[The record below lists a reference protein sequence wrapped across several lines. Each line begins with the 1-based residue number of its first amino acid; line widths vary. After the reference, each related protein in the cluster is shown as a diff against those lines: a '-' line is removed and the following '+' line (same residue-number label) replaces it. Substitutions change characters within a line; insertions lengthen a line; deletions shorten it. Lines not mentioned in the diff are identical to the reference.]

1 MHVASRA
8 KGSLTDSD
16 AQKPRIPQVTFRP
29 TPVLVILASV
39 LAAVAAAAIA
49 TGVAINQPWL
59 GLQLSADGQQQGL
72 RVVSVSPSGP
82 ANAIEP
88 GAVIERIG
96 KVGEAG
102 FALTAFDIAEEP
114 DAVVESYGEFERF
127 YERQGA
133 IADIIAA
140 AEVRFS
146 FADGTTTTISPAPMR
161 PLADLPVGFWVQLSV
176 GIVSVLIGVS
186 VWTLRPGVAGAWIL
200 GIGSVVLVMSAHPS
214 AIYLTREL
222 ALPESLFRVLGA
234 INHFG
239 SLIFT
244 AMLFVLFLVYP
255 ARLVPAFVP
264 VLIVAFCLGAWLT
277 DVLRIGIGD
286 PVTLRYVLVGF
297 LAVAAVFAI
306 CVQYWRAAG
315 DPVRRSALRW
325 IILALVV
332 AIGIYLVVYW
342 FPTVTGRPNLAT
354 QVLAYPL
361 GLIVY
366 SGIALS
372 VLRYRLF
379 DLDRWMSRVLSYVAI
394 VLIFLAIDFALV
406 TVIALDYLPAFGI
419 AVAAVALIYLPLR
432 DVMAR
437 WIIPAAPE
445 RHRFFDTV
453 VDVALVGEYEER
465 DQKWEGL
472 LRDAFEP
479 LSIETASGRHEPAIT
494 EHGAYLTVPGSGVV
508 TARQLGFANRGRRLF
523 NRRDVDLAA
532 ELCRM
537 LSYVHTSR
545 MAHEDGVAQERAR
558 IARDTHDNIGA
569 KLLSALHG
577 GKPDRK
583 NAMIREALSDLRDI
597 INASGATPRTADE
610 TLAELRHETAER
622 VSAEGLEM
630 RWSVSGA
637 ETADPPPAIVH
648 SLRSIIREA
657 VTNVIRHANA
667 SVVTIAVD
675 LTPEATRLSIADNG
689 TGFDPMRVAQ
699 GHGLE
704 SMKTRAETLQGAFAI
719 DTGSHGTTI
728 SVSLPHANALAES

>member
-1 MHVASRA
+1 M
-8 KGSLTDSD
+8 
-16 AQKPRIPQVTFRP
+16 TFRP

-39 LAAVAAAAIA
+39 LAALAVAAMTAA
-49 TGVAINQPWL
+49 VAINQPWL
-59 GLQLSADGQQQGL
+59 GLHLSADGSQRGL
-72 RVVSVSPSGP
+72 RVVAVSPSGP
-82 ANAIEP
+82 AANAIEP

-96 KVGEAG
+96 IDGGAG
-102 FALTAFDIAEEP
+102 FALTAIDIAEEP
-114 DAVVESYGEFERF
+114 DAVVQSYVEFERF

-133 IADIIAA
+133 IADILASA
-140 AEVRFS
+140 RVRLWLAE
-146 FADGTTTTISPAPMR
+146 GTAMTLTPAPTR

-186 VWTLRPGVAGAWIL
+186 VWTLRPGVTGAWIL

-222 ALPESLFRVLGA
+222 ALPEALFRVLGA

-255 ARLVPAFVP
+255 ARLVPASVP
-264 VLIVAFCLGAWLT
+264 VLIVALCLGAWLI
-277 DVLRIGIGD
+277 DVLRVGIGD
-286 PVTLRYVLVGF
+286 PVTLRYVLVGL
-297 LAVAAVFAI
+297 LAVAAVLAV
-306 CVQYWRAAG
+306 CVQYWRTAG

-332 AIGIYLVVYW
+332 ATGIYLVVYW

-394 VLIFLAIDFALV
+394 VLIFLAIDLTLV
-406 TVIALDYLPAFGI
+406 TVVALDYLPAFGI

-432 DVMAR
+432 DILAR
-437 WIIPAAPE
+437 WIMPAAPE

-453 VDVALVGEYEER
+453 VDVALMGEHESR
-465 DQKWEGL
+465 DEMWEGL

-479 LSIETASGRHEPAIT
+479 LAIETTSDRDEPAIT
-494 EHGAYLTVPGSGVV
+494 EHGAYLTVPGCGVV
-508 TARQLGFANRGRRLF
+508 TARRLRFANRGRRLF
-523 NRRDVDLAA
+523 NLRDVDLAA

-537 LSYVHTSR
+537 LSYAHKSR
-545 MAHEDGVAQERAR
+545 MAHEDGIAQERAR

-577 GKPDRK
+577 GEPERK

-610 TLAELRHETAER
+610 ALAELRHETVER
-622 VSAEGLEM
+622 VSAAGLEV
-630 RWSVSGA
+630 RWSMNGA
-637 ETADPPPAIVH
+637 EAADLPPAIVH
-648 SLRSIIREA
+648 ALRSIIREA
-657 VTNVIRHANA
+657 VSNAIRHADA
-667 SVVTIAVD
+667 SMVTVAID
-675 LTPEATRLSIADNG
+675 LTPEATRLSIVDDGA
-689 TGFDPMRVAQ
+689 GFDPIRVAP

-704 SMKTRAETLQGAFAI
+704 SMKTRAETLQGAFAV
-719 DTGSHGTTI
+719 DTGGRGTAI
-728 SVSLPHANALAES
+728 RVSLPHAIALAGS